1 MEIRAQEYEFQR
13 SSLFFLNF
21 TSDLIYL
28 PHIYIDIRNFFHL
41 PPPTTISPHKPLA
54 SSRMVIRYQLA
65 LLLALLLAC
74 VLSVANAMP
83 LAENTLKARADIVER
98 QKSNPADW
106 RRAE

>member
-65 LLLALLLAC
+65 LLLAF

-106 RRAE
+106 RRA